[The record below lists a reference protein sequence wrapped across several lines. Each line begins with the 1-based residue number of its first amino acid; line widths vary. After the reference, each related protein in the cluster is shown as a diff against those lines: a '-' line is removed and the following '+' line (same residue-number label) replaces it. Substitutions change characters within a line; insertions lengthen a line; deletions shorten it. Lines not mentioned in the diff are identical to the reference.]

1 MGRPPYRAVIR
12 IFLIAEIRWPEID
25 AAYPGVDLLRLPV
38 HRFLNYVYSWAL
50 QRIAK
55 FASSNEEV
63 EAWIE
68 SIYNEPLPGEVKP
81 RRSPVVEDEQ
91 DSGFMS
97 LMAET
102 AGGA

>member
-1 MGRPPYRAVIR
+1 MVRPPYRAVLR
-12 IFLIAEIRWPEID
+12 LYYIAEARWPEID
-25 AAYPGVDLLRLPV
+25 AAYPGVDLLRLRG
-38 HRFLNYVYSWAL
+38 HRFLNYVYAWAL
-50 QRIAK
+50 ARVS
-55 FASSNEEV
+55 ASAQTSEEV

-68 SIYNEPLPGEVKP
+68 ALYHEPLATEV
-81 RRSPVVEDEQ
+81 RRKTAPIRDDEQ